1 MLGVNVVC
9 AETEKEAL
17 RVQAPGEL
25 VRRLAGAGHLP
36 NGVPSAA
43 DAIDQLGGPPDST
56 RYVPG
61 SWPRSLAAAPARLR
75 ELLEA
80 MVAEVEADELIIQ
93 DLIGAPSDRLASYR
107 LIAEAF
113 DLPGGAR
120 PQAATAA
127 GSAAAGD
134 AHAG

>member
-9 AETEKEAL
+9 AETGKEAL
-17 RVQAPGEL
+17 RVQAQGEL

-36 NGVPSAA
+36 NGVPLAA
-43 DAIDQLGGPPDST
+43 AAIDQLGGPPEST

-61 SWPRSLAAAPARLR
+61 SWPRSVAAAPARLR
-75 ELLEA
+75 ELLAA

-93 DLIGAPSDRLASYR
+93 DLIGTPSDRLASYR

-113 DLPGGAR
+113 DLPGGAPR
-120 PQAATAA
+120 QATTV
-127 GSAAAGD
+127 GSAVAGD
-134 AHAG
+134 THAE